1 MANTG
6 TGTGSGTFRTALNG
20 FNREDVAAYLEKAAE
35 RYNALKEDKIQLKK
49 QVAEL
54 ETRLSEQENTQSR
67 SQEQEAQLSEQSR
80 TIAALQAEVE
90 ELRSENTEL
99 LLRLKEAESKA
110 YENADKV
117 TEYDTLRQRIAT
129 LELEASRRAVEIER
143 SAETH
148 AMELRQAAH
157 DEEAVFNQRKEAATK
172 AYQQSLTNVALSANL
187 TAKLL
192 GNEMSHMIEALRE
205 IAASLEETAG
215 TLEPASYAPPADA
228 AAPEG
233 AE

>member
-1 MANTG
+1 MANN
-6 TGTGSGTFRTALNG
+6 GTFRTALNG

-35 RYNALKEDKIQLKK
+35 RYNALKEDRIQLKK
-49 QVAEL
+49 QIAEL
-54 ETRLSEQENTQSR
+54 EEQLEASGSTQSQ
-67 SQEQEAQLSEQSR
+67 SLELEEQLSEQAQ
-80 TIAALQAEVE
+80 TIASLRAEVD
-90 ELRSENTEL
+90 ELRSENAEL
-99 LLRLKEAESKA
+99 RLRLKEAENRV

-117 TEYDTLRQRIAT
+117 TEYDALRQRIAT

-157 DEEAVFNQRKEAATK
+157 DEEAVFNQRKEAATR
-172 AYQQSLTNVALSANL
+172 AYQQSLTNAALSANL

-192 GNEMSHMIEALRE
+192 GNEMNHMIESLKE
-205 IAASLEETAG
+205 IAASLVETAG
-215 TLEPASYAPPADA
+215 ALEPVPDLPPMDNEEI
-228 AAPEG
+228 PEE